1 MRIVIGSARIDE
13 NGKSSG
19 GKDGDN
25 KQISSTNDTVGEV
38 SLQCMYTHS
47 KGWYVIR
54 PIDITVANNIAYA
67 MKIACDN
74 KHIGYDQSNRLGII
88 IHGVDTATDT
98 ECDCSSL
105 VRACIK
111 TATGKDVGNFTTG
124 NEKAC
129 LSKSRLF
136 EKPFAYV
143 NQKST
148 PIYNGD
154 ILVTKTRG
162 HTAIVV
168 SGNPRISNKT
178 NFYPKYTG
186 TSKSIVNALLSVGET
201 NTSIKQRKKIA
212 LANGFETYSGKASEN
227 IFMLSLLKS
236 GILKKG

>member
-19 GKDGDN
+19 GKAGDN
-25 KQISSTNDTVGEV
+25 KQMSSTNDTAGEV

-88 IHGVDTATDT
+88 IHGVDAVTDT

-124 NEKAC
+124 NEKTC

-136 EKPFAYV
+136 EKAFSYV
-143 NQKST
+143 DQKST

-212 LANGFETYSGKASEN
+212 LANGFKTYSGKASEN
-227 IFMLSLLKS
+227 IFMLSLLKR